1 MLTYNERIELREKL
15 FNGEILLEL
24 AKELYWKD
32 YKEGQRSWYTKDW
45 KERRTKILK
54 EKCEICDST
63 DTLTIQHRSHP
74 KKYSDYERE
83 ITRKYT
89 QIFKETNSDIDKSE
103 FKKYIVKNYDYIAV
117 PLCTNCGDNRP
128 NKRVRKLPQYRC
140 AVCQHEFDEPI
151 YKSLEEL
158 ITIFYTDEEAL
169 DVRDKC
175 FVSKDKWENNHNLSN
190 IKYWFQR
197 EKAKTKDEELI
208 AKEAFLLYLDDDIK
222 YLSFEDTI
230 TACRR
235 CASNYDLNSMELCP
249 KCKEHYKGIQYPSCI
264 QCLPEDK
271 RKAALEIIEFGKEW
285 QAMHKELGID

>member
-15 FNGEILLEL
+15 VNGKISLDL

-32 YKEGQRSWYTKDW
+32 YQEGQRSWHTKDW
-45 KERRTKILK
+45 RERRAEILK
-54 EKCEICDST
+54 EKCEICNST
-63 DTLTIQHRSHP
+63 DTLTIQHLSHP
-74 KKYSDYERE
+74 KKYSEFERE
-83 ITRKYT
+83 VTRKYT
-89 QIFKETNSDIDKSE
+89 RIFKETNSTIDKFE
-103 FKKYIVKNYDYIAV
+103 FKEHIIKHYDYV
-117 PLCTNCGDNRP
+117 PPNCGDNRP

-140 AVCQHEFDEPI
+140 ADCRHEFNEPI
-151 YKSLEEL
+151 YKSLDEL
-158 ITIFYTDEEAL
+158 IAIFYEDEEAL

-175 FVSKDKWENNHNLSN
+175 FVSKDKWKNKHNLSN

-197 EKAKTKDEELI
+197 EIAKTKDEEKI
-208 AKEAFLLYLDDDIK
+208 GKEAFLLYLDDDIK

-235 CASNYDLNSMELCP
+235 CASNYDLKNMELCP
-249 KCKEHYKGIQYPSCI
+249 KCKEHYKGIQYPTCI

-271 RKAALEIIEFGKEW
+271 RKAALEMIEFGKEW

>member
-1 MLTYNERIELREKL
+1 MLTYKERIELKGKL
-15 FNGEILLEL
+15 DNGEISLEL

-32 YKEGQRSWYTKDW
+32 YKEGQRSWHTKDW
-45 KERRTKILK
+45 RERRAKILK
-54 EKCEICDST
+54 EKCEICGST
-63 DTLTIQHRSHP
+63 DTLTIQHLSHP

-89 QIFKETNSDIDKSE
+89 QIFKETNSDLDKSE
-103 FKKYIVKNYDYIAV
+103 FKKHIVKNYDYIAV
-117 PLCTNCGDNRP
+117 PLCPNCGDNRP

-140 AVCQHEFDEPI
+140 AVCKHEFDEPI

-175 FVSKDKWENNHNLSN
+175 FVSKDKWKNNHNLSN

-197 EKAKTKDEELI
+197 EKAKTKDEEI
-208 AKEAFLLYLDDDIK
+208 IGKEAFLLYLADDIK

-235 CASNYDLNSMELCP
+235 CASNYDLNNMELCP
-249 KCKEHYKGIQYPSCI
+249 KCKVHYKGIQYPTCI

-271 RKAALEIIEFGKEW
+271 RKSALEMIEFGKKW
-285 QAMHKELGID
+285 QSMERELGID

>member
-1 MLTYNERIELREKL
+1 MLTYKERIELKEKL
-15 FNGEILLEL
+15 ANGEISLEL
-24 AKELYWKD
+24 AKELYWKN
-32 YKEGQRSWYTKDW
+32 YKEGQRSWHTKDW
-45 KERRTKILK
+45 KERRAKILK

-63 DTLTIQHRSHP
+63 DTLTIQHLSHP

-89 QIFKETNSDIDKSE
+89 QIFKETNSDLDKSE
-103 FKKYIVKNYDYIAV
+103 FKKHIVKNYDYIAV
-117 PLCTNCGDNRP
+117 PLCPNCGDNRP

-140 AVCQHEFDEPI
+140 TVCKHEFDEPI

-175 FVSKDKWENNHNLSN
+175 FISKDKWKNNHNLSN

-197 EKAKTKDEELI
+197 EKAKTKDEEI
-208 AKEAFLLYLDDDIK
+208 IGKEAFLLYLADDIK

-230 TACRR
+230 TACRK
-235 CASNYDLNSMELCP
+235 CASNFDLKNMELCP
-249 KCKEHYKGIQYPSCI
+249 KCKVYYKGIQYPTCI

-271 RKAALEIIEFGKEW
+271 RKSALEMIEFGKNW
-285 QAMHKELGID
+285 QAMERKLGIG

>member
-1 MLTYNERIELREKL
+1 M
-15 FNGEILLEL
+15 
-24 AKELYWKD
+24 
-32 YKEGQRSWYTKDW
+32 
-45 KERRTKILK
+45 
-54 EKCEICDST
+54 CEST
-63 DTLTIQHRSHP
+63 DTLTIKHRSHP

-89 QIFKETNSDIDKSE
+89 QIFKETNFDLDKSE
-103 FKKYIVKNYDYIAV
+103 LKKHIVKKYDYIAV
-117 PLCTNCGDNRP
+117 PLCPNCGNNRP

-175 FVSKDKWENNHNLSN
+175 FVSKDKWKNNHNLSN

-197 EKAKTKDEELI
+197 EKAKTKDEVKI
-208 AKEAFLLYLDDDIK
+208 GKEAFLLYLTDDIK

-230 TACRR
+230 TACKR
-235 CASNYDLNSMELCP
+235 CAANFDLKNMELCP
-249 KCKEHYKGIQYPSCI
+249 NCKVHYKGINYPTCI
-264 QCLPEDK
+264 QCLPEDR
-271 RKAALEIIEFGKEW
+271 RKAVLEMIEFEKECH
-285 QAMHKELGID
+285 AMHQEFGID

>member
-1 MLTYNERIELREKL
+1 MLTYKERIELKEEL
-15 FNGEILLEL
+15 ANGEISLEL
-24 AKELYWKD
+24 AKELYWKN
-32 YKEGQRSWYTKDW
+32 YKEGQRSWHTKDW
-45 KERRTKILK
+45 KERRAKILK

-63 DTLTIQHRSHP
+63 DTLTIQHLSHP

-89 QIFKETNSDIDKSE
+89 QIFKETNSDLDKSE
-103 FKKYIVKNYDYIAV
+103 FKKHIVKNYDYIAV
-117 PLCTNCGDNRP
+117 PLCPNCGDNRP

-140 AVCQHEFDEPI
+140 TVCKHEFDEPI

-175 FVSKDKWENNHNLSN
+175 FISKDKWKNNHNLSN

-197 EKAKTKDEELI
+197 EKAKTKDEEI
-208 AKEAFLLYLDDDIK
+208 IGKEAFLLYLADDIK

-230 TACRR
+230 TACRK
-235 CASNYDLNSMELCP
+235 CASNFDLNNMELCP
-249 KCKEHYKGIQYPSCI
+249 KCKVYYKGIQYPTCI

-271 RKAALEIIEFGKEW
+271 RKSALEMIEFGKNW
-285 QAMHKELGID
+285 QAMERKLGID